1 MEVKERQIIAHCS
14 SRLSKSRVVG
24 SLGLGITL
32 EECANL
38 SLSRVVSGIRKSL
51 AQSNAKSFVPA
62 CLVLLFLLL
71 FCLEDKLTAT
81 YHHGYL
87 KDKSTE

>member
-51 AQSNAKSFVPA
+51 AQSNAKSFIPA
-62 CLVLLFLLL
+62 CLVLLLLL
-71 FCLEDKLTAT
+71 FCLGDKLPAT
-81 YHHGYL
+81 YHHHGYL